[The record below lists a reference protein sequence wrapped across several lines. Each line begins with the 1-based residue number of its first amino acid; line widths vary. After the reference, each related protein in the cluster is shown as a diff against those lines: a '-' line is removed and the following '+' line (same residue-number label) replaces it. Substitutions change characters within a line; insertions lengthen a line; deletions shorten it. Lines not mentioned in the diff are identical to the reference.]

1 MNSKVTP
8 CAFDRCDHCDRACL
22 YRAVRYGMRACV
34 GACKRVSMIHFTSYI
49 FEAMLRQSTACICS
63 QTAARARAEKAIRTA
78 EKLDAQMKGV
88 ALATSTLKSPSPTP
102 RSAAPS
108 ASGGAGG
115 SAKPS
120 KVGGRSGG
128 GGPGGFSREEVAAL
142 VATST
147 INGERC
153 VQRTRANQP
162 AHIAFNQHERACWV
176 SAQCK
181 QTCFVYSADPDWG
194 TVWQCWWWHMAS
206 LK

>member
-1 MNSKVTP
+1 MNAIVTP
-8 CAFDRCDHCDRACL
+8 YAFDRCDHYDRCDHCDRCDRACL
-22 YRAVRYGMRACV
+22 YRAVRYCMRACV
-34 GACKRVSMIHFTSYI
+34 SACKRVPMIHFTSYV
-49 FEAMLRQSTACICS
+49 FEAMLRQSTACMCL
-63 QTAARARAEKAIRTA
+63 QAAARARAEKAIRTA

-162 AHIAFNQHERACWV
+162 AHIACQPTRARMLGQRTV
-176 SAQCK
+176 QANLFRAQCR
-181 QTCFVYSADPDWG
+181 P
-194 TVWQCWWWHMAS
+194 
-206 LK
+206 